1 MKKIQDLG
9 ERIKFLQQKL
19 TEKNQTRLPSQRDT
33 DESTNVLSYSEAV
46 KSGSVSPGTT
56 CPLCRRKNWR
66 QLEGDLWRL
75 ERWLEHAG
83 RQLAQHLR
91 NGVPRSIEQLEE
103 VIQDHRE
110 FLLDLDSHK
119 SVAISINVVGSHLAE
134 HSPTESK
141 AEGLRQRLAA
151 INESWDG
158 VCEQAT
164 LWQTRLQ
171 TALMENGEFHQTI
184 LELQQWLD
192 ATTATIRE
200 AEPVDLR
207 VSQAVLEGKYNKF
220 LELLRDLHRCEP
232 RVVSLQEAADQLEL
246 QSDSSTC
253 NQVKR
258 KLLLLSRSLRGLI
271 QVCSLYLTSLARTL
285 GLPPPPETGERGE
298 RGDSAASLLPSG
310 LTSLP
315 TLTDTLIPDS
325 LDPQSPLSPTG
336 VETQHESEEDSLVHT
351 GVLSR
356 SYRFLGRVARAALP
370 IQALMLLLL
379 GVSSIVPLDQ
389 DELICSLQNNL
400 QRSLEPMLQ
409 WSNGPPPI

>member
-9 ERIKFLQQKL
+9 ERIKSLKLQL
-19 TEKNQTRLPSQRDT
+19 TEKEKSSR
-33 DESTNVLSYSEAV
+33 STTALDASTTLELSYSEAV

-56 CPLCRRKNWR
+56 CPLCRRRNWR

-75 ERWLEHAG
+75 ERWLDHAE

-91 NGVPRSIEQLEE
+91 NGVPQSIEQLEE

-119 SVAISINVVGSHLAE
+119 SVAMSINVVGCHLAE
-134 HSPTESK
+134 HSPTQSK
-141 AEGLRQRLAA
+141 ADGMRQRLAD
-151 INESWDG
+151 INEKWDA

-171 TALMENGEFHQTI
+171 TALLENGEFHQTI

-207 VSQAVLEGKYNKF
+207 VARAVLHAKYHKF
-220 LELLRDLHRCEP
+220 LELLKDLHRCEP

-246 QSDSSTC
+246 QSESSAC
-253 NQVKR
+253 RQVKR
-258 KLLLLSRSLRGLI
+258 KLVLLSRSLRALI
-271 QVCSLYLTSLARTL
+271 QVCSLYLTSLANTL
-285 GLPPPPETGERGE
+285 GLPPPPETVHHSAMT
-298 RGDSAASLLPSG
+298 DSTHSLLDCPQ
-310 LTSLP
+310 TCLP
-315 TLTDTLIPDS
+315 PLTDTLIPEQS
-325 LDPQSPLSPTG
+325 LETQSALSPSG
-336 VETQHESEEDSLVHT
+336 VQTREQSDSEVNT

-356 SYRFLGRVARAALP
+356 SYRFLGRVVRAAVP
-370 IQALMLLLL
+370 IQALILLLL

-400 QRSLEPMLQ
+400 QKSLEPMLQ

>member
-1 MKKIQDLG
+1 M
-9 ERIKFLQQKL
+9 
-19 TEKNQTRLPSQRDT
+19 
-33 DESTNVLSYSEAV
+33 
-46 KSGSVSPGTT
+46 
-56 CPLCRRKNWR
+56 
-66 QLEGDLWRL
+66 WRL
-75 ERWLEHAG
+75 EHWLEHSSATLS
-83 RQLAQHLR
+83 QLLR
-91 NGVPRSIEQLEE
+91 AGVPTSIEQLEE

-119 SVAISINVVGSHLAE
+119 SVAMSINVVGSHLAE

-141 AEGLRQRLAA
+141 AEGMRQRLAD
-151 INESWDG
+151 INQSWDG

-171 TALMENGEFHQTI
+171 TALLENGEFHQTI

-192 ATTATIRE
+192 STTATIRE

-207 VSQAVLEGKYNKF
+207 VSRAELEGKYNKF

-285 GLPPPPETGERGE
+285 GLPPPPETVSHSALT
-298 RGDSAASLLPSG
+298 DSRRSLLDCPETG
-310 LTSLP
+310 LP
-315 TLTDTLIPDS
+315 PLTDT
-325 LDPQSPLSPTG
+325 
-336 VETQHESEEDSLVHT
+336 
-351 GVLSR
+351 
-356 SYRFLGRVARAALP
+356 
-370 IQALMLLLL
+370 
-379 GVSSIVPLDQ
+379 
-389 DELICSLQNNL
+389 
-400 QRSLEPMLQ
+400 
-409 WSNGPPPI
+409 